1 MLVQS
6 FVQSISFGATW
17 SGNPDNSDVVS
28 EIINREPALLDVVFE
43 CCGDQKAMDQA
54 VELLKPGGKLMII
67 GIPSFDNWKFPVDIL
82 RHKELTIQN
91 VRRQVNRVEKT
102 IKMISEGIINPEPMI
117 THTFPFE
124 DTKMAFDM
132 VSSYSDGVLKAMIDF
147 H

>member
-1 MLVQS
+1 MASEDRAPVRRDFDL
-6 FVQSISFGATW
+6 FKELDPGALQKKFL
-17 SGNPDNSDVVS
+17 D
-28 EIINREPALLDVVFE
+28 AL
-43 CCGDQKAMDQA
+43 
-54 VELLKPGGKLMII
+54 
-67 GIPSFDNWKFPVDIL
+67 
-82 RHKELTIQN
+82 LTIQN